1 MRQPT
6 CPDAC
11 GMRSALYSKN
21 RSAISGALFVSSGC
35 SIVRSRSH
43 ESARFVNARDIS
55 EIRDELR
62 RLMQE
67 QVDSLTA
74 QAFGGLGE
82 EESRQQDQR
91 LKRIRE
97 VSSDLLVALK
107 RNDKRE

>member
-1 MRQPT
+1 MSVAPSY
-6 CPDAC
+6 P
-11 GMRSALYSKN
+11 L
-21 RSAISGALFVSSGC
+21 GC

-43 ESARFVNARDIS
+43 ESHRFVNARDIS

-62 RLMQE
+62 HLMEE

-97 VSSDLLVALK
+97 VSADLLVALK
-107 RNDKRE
+107 RNGKRE

>member
-1 MRQPT
+1 VQSLSRFSYP
-6 CPDAC
+6 
-11 GMRSALYSKN
+11 
-21 RSAISGALFVSSGC
+21 SGC

-43 ESARFVNARDIS
+43 ESPCFVNARAIS

-62 RLMQE
+62 RLMEE

-74 QAFGGLGE
+74 QAFGGLDE

-97 VSSDLLVALK
+97 VSADLLAALK
-107 RNDKRE
+107 RNGKQE